1 MFTRL
6 ILEDSLKL
14 HFCSELQSISR
25 ASSEIRDFLLLR
37 GMRSIAFDVALICRE
52 AINNAVIHG
61 NGIRP
66 ERAVHLELAIGPKQ
80 LSISVED
87 QGPGWD
93 WRSWDFSLPDPH
105 CESGRGLFIIRNYS
119 DELTFNE
126 NGNRLVILKRL
137 DT

>member
-66 ERAVHLELAIGPKQ
+66 ERAVHLELAIGPQQ
-80 LSISVED
+80 LTISVED
-87 QGPGWD
+87 EGAGWE
-93 WRSWDFSLPDPH
+93 WRNWEFTLPDPS
-105 CESGRGLFIIRNYS
+105 CESGRGLYIIHHYADYLS
-119 DELTFNE
+119 FNE
-126 NGNRLVILKRL
+126 KGNRLVIRKQLS
-137 DT
+137 